1 MKNKKWF
8 IGLSIVAALFVSG
21 CATPIFT
28 PATPTTPATTNYVPN
43 SVATQISEGIAAAA
57 PVIPAPYGMLLTA
70 ISGLIAA
77 GATTLAAYKNKQLAA
92 SNAAGATMAATIV
105 NSGPAMVAQAHT
117 NAAADGTSASVA
129 THIADAQP

>member
-1 MKNKKWF
+1 MKKKM
-8 IGLSIVAALFVSG
+8 IVTGACLIAAIIFAG

-28 PATPTTPATTNYVPN
+28 PATPITPAYTNYVPN